1 MATLPLDRISSDGYS
16 FLVETLFMAARRGAR
31 IAEVPI
37 TFVERRIGESKLS
50 SGVLIESILMPWRL
64 VGTPRRD

>member
-1 MATLPLDRISSDGYS
+1 
-16 FLVETLFMAARRGAR
+16 MAARRGAR